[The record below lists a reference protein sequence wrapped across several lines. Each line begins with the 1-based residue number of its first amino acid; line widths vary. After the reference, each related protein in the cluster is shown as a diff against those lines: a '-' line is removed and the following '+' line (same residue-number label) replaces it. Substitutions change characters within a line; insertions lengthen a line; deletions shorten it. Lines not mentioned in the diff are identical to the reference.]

1 MKRHFSDDHRVLSR
15 IVMKSF
21 SKWGRE
27 VGVQKMFLAR
37 RKTANVRKVG
47 TEVMMRLKTLVQTYE
62 ETRDYRGECKEK

>member
-1 MKRHFSDDHRVLSR
+1 
-15 IVMKSF
+15 MKSF